1 MGTLV
6 QNILKWQ
13 VLKLENVFMSESYC
27 RQSFL
32 KIAKGLLFVF
42 VVAILYFCLPLMISE
57 STLNLIDISDAK
69 SRCDFLQVAFLLL
82 LLFFFLLF
90 VCDFVHSV

>member
-82 LLFFFLLF
+82 LFFFLLF

>member
-32 KIAKGLLFVF
+32 KIAKGWLFVF
-42 VVAILYFCLPLMISE
+42 VVAILYFCLPLMIS
-57 STLNLIDISDAK
+57 
-69 SRCDFLQVAFLLL
+69 
-82 LLFFFLLF
+82 
-90 VCDFVHSV
+90 